1 MSALGFSMTADG
13 EVTPMNVPASPD
25 LDEALRF
32 LSLIDPT
39 AQPQDWRY
47 RAIHPDGRAQNANG
61 GLHELQAK
69 NLNGWGAFV
78 VINAGGHDGASINR
92 VRALYVDFDQV
103 DDHLDR
109 LEKLV
114 DFEPT
119 VIVESSAGKH
129 HAYWCMDGV
138 PVAEFSRA
146 QEKLIALLGS
156 DKNIKDLPR
165 VMRLPGYLHTKAEP
179 FKTNIYHEGPHHNWA
194 DFSVWLDT
202 LPEPIATPS
211 SPSKTGAQQ
220 TPDDILQE
228 LLTGENVH
236 GNALRIVARM
246 VAKGFDDG
254 AIRLVISNA
263 APHVSEAR
271 GADRA
276 NVLMGGELEA
286 MIAGAR
292 AKGYAA
298 GAQDAPQGFEEI
310 SQSESG
316 PDDVDLLNPPG
327 LAGEICRYI
336 AAGARRQ
343 RPEIYPFA
351 ALHLMA
357 LAGRERRS
365 VYTSK
370 LNLITLAI
378 AQTAAGKERPQDA
391 VKRLAHTV
399 KRSNLI
405 HGNAG
410 SFKDLIYNL
419 LEGDGASLYIV
430 DEVHSLFDS
439 MKSKNAQSYE
449 SKMEAEILTMSS
461 TELYTFRGMEKR
473 QLANIYRTELQ
484 AVTKKLDSG
493 ELEDEQANKLDAV
506 CKRIQQRINWLEDGM
521 PDPFFSLMGH
531 SVPERLDSFV
541 SASNIDSGF
550 IGRALV
556 MRCPETR
563 EKLRRTD
570 TDASM
575 QAMLEVSITEAL
587 RRIQS
592 SGLVIPADDA
602 AAEYLSQAID
612 WYDEDEQLNH
622 PLVGGIYARAPEHL
636 YRVSTILALNKG
648 TITLEHARYAHA
660 LVKQSIA
667 DVKHIML
674 KAHTESGNAADGHVK
689 EHARQTIHRNC
700 KGQGQTLSRLRQIIE
715 KPKGWQDMQRKEPTR
730 DLFNELLTWMLD
742 KGEIERITNGRRE
755 RIKSRAVT

>member
-1 MSALGFSMTADG
+1 MTSSIN
-13 EVTPMNVPASPD
+13 PRPID
-25 LDEALRF
+25 LF
-32 LSLIDPT
+32 LSTLDKVK
-39 AQPQDWRY
+39 AQGKGWIACCPAHNDRTPSLSISE
-47 RAIHPDGRAQNANG
+47 AEDGTVLFRCFAGCKPADVVS
-61 GLHELQAK
+61 
-69 NLNGWGAFV
+69 GARLEWSSLFPGKLSL
-78 VINAGGHDGASINR
+78 A
-92 VRALYVDFDQV
+92 
-103 DDHLDR
+103 DR
-109 LEKLV
+109 LEHERKSL
-114 DFEPT
+114 
-119 VIVESSAGKH
+119 AAARAK
-129 HAYWCMDGV
+129 
-138 PVAEFSRA
+138 AELLLELAEANASTLDDDDL
-146 QEKLIALLGS
+146 LIAA
-156 DKNIKDLPR
+156 KAKADLPR
-165 VMRLPGYLHTKAEP
+165 INARIAEMD
-179 FKTNIYHEGPHHNWA
+179 G
-194 DFSVWLDT
+194 
-202 LPEPIATPS
+202 
-211 SPSKTGAQQ
+211 GQ
-220 TPDDILQE
+220 T
-228 LLTGENVH
+228 
-236 GNALRIVARM
+236 
-246 VAKGFDDG
+246 
-254 AIRLVISNA
+254 
-263 APHVSEAR
+263 
-271 GADRA
+271 
-276 NVLMGGELEA
+276 
-286 MIAGAR
+286 
-292 AKGYAA
+292 
-298 GAQDAPQGFEEI
+298 PQGFEEI

-316 PDDVDLLNPPG
+316 LDDVDLLNPPG
-327 LAGEICRYI
+327 LSGEICRYI
-336 AAGARRQ
+336 AAGARRP

-365 VYTSK
+365 VFTRK

-378 AQTAAGKERPQDA
+378 APTAAGKERPQDA

-399 KRSNLI
+399 KCSNLI

-473 QLANIYRTELQ
+473 QLATIYRAELQ

-493 ELEDEQANKLDAV
+493 ELEDAQASKLDAV
-506 CKRIQQRINWLEDGM
+506 CKRVQQRINWLEDGM

-563 EKLRRTD
+563 EKLRRTES
-570 TDASM
+570 DAGM
-575 QAMLEVSITEAL
+575 QAMLEVSITEGL
-587 RRIQS
+587 HRIQS
-592 SGLVIPADDA
+592 SRLVIPADDD
-602 AAEYLSQAID
+602 AAEYLSKAID

-674 KAHTESGNAADGHVK
+674 KAHTESGSAADAHVK

-715 KPKGWQDMQRKEPTR
+715 KPKGWQGMQRKEPTR
-730 DLFNELLTWMLD
+730 DLFNELLSWMLD
-742 KGEIERITNGRRE
+742 KAEIERITTGRRE
-755 RIKSRAVT
+755 RIKSRAVV